1 MVATWMCVSV
11 CWLAEVR
18 STSDDGAANWQRH
31 HRSSHIAIYCTPF
44 VILSVLVTAANC
56 VCVCVSVCGL
66 VFVICAVPHREDFH
80 VFEVDEFCL
89 GLLLS
94 SSSHRVVH

>member
-1 MVATWMCVSV
+1 M
-11 CWLAEVR
+11 
-18 STSDDGAANWQRH
+18 
-31 HRSSHIAIYCTPF
+31 
-44 VILSVLVTAANC
+44 
-56 VCVCVSVCGL
+56 CVCVSVCGL
-66 VFVICAVPHREDFH
+66 VFVICAVRLIANAGGLMSRVFEDFH